1 MSYKVDT
8 TDNFKKEAKALAKKY
23 RSLKNDLE
31 ELGAMLAQDPRTGTS
46 LGNDIYKIRLQIKSK
61 NKGKSGGA
69 RVLTQVKIIK
79 ETVYLFSIYDKSDKD
94 DIPDKI
100 IQQLIKEIPL

>member
-1 MSYKVDT
+1 MNYKVET
-8 TDNFKKEAKALAKKY
+8 TDNFKKEAKVLSKKY

-31 ELGAMLAQDPRTGTS
+31 ELGNTLAQEPRTGKS

-69 RVLTQVKIIK
+69 RVLTQVKIVK
-79 ETVYLFSIYDKSDKD
+79 ETVYLFSIYDKSDKA
-94 DIPDKI
+94 DISDKI